1 MSNKII
7 LASKS
12 KIRAEILKNHG
23 FNFDI
28 VPSHVDED
36 QAKESMLNQNADPLS
51 ISKNLAELK
60 ANKISQKYPEKIVLG
75 VDSVIDLSGKL
86 ISKPKSRE
94 EALKILMDLNGKEH
108 YLISSICISRGGSM
122 IWHYSGKSLLK
133 MRNLQKSELENYLS
147 KIDDVTLKSY
157 GVYQI
162 EAGGEF
168 LFERIE
174 GDRENIMGLP
184 IKQIK
189 EYLGTLK

>member
-12 KIRAEILKNHG
+12 KIRAEILKNYG

-28 VPSHVDED
+28 APSNIDEEEV
-36 QAKESMLNQNADPLS
+36 KESMLNQNASPLS

-60 ANKISQKYPEKIVLG
+60 ANKISQQYPEKIVLG

-86 ISKPKSRE
+86 INKPKSRE
-94 EALKILMDLNGKEH
+94 EALKILIDLNGKEH
-108 YLISSICISRGGSM
+108 HLISSICISRGGLM

-133 MRNLQKSELENYLS
+133 MKNLQQIELENYLS
-147 KIDDVTLKSY
+147 KIDDVTLKNY

-189 EYLGTLK
+189 EYLGTLT

>member
-12 KIRAEILKNHG
+12 KIRAEILKNYG

-28 VPSHVDED
+28 APSNIDEEEV
-36 QAKESMLNQNADPLS
+36 KESMLNQNASPLS

-60 ANKISQKYPEKIVLG
+60 ANKISQQYPEKIVLG

-86 ISKPKSRE
+86 INKPKSRE
-94 EALKILMDLNGKEH
+94 EALKILIDLNGKEH
-108 YLISSICISRGGSM
+108 HLISSICISRGGLM

-133 MRNLQKSELENYLS
+133 MKNLQQIELENYLS
-147 KIDDVTLKSY
+147 KIDDVTLKNY

-189 EYLGTLK
+189 EYLKTLK

>member
-23 FNFDI
+23 INFDV

-108 YLISSICISRGGSM
+108 YLISSICISRG
-122 IWHYSGKSLLK
+122 
-133 MRNLQKSELENYLS
+133 
-147 KIDDVTLKSY
+147 
-157 GVYQI
+157 
-162 EAGGEF
+162 
-168 LFERIE
+168 
-174 GDRENIMGLP
+174 
-184 IKQIK
+184 
-189 EYLGTLK
+189 

>member
-12 KIRAEILKNHG
+12 KIRAEILKSHG
-23 FNFDI
+23 FNFEVI
-28 VPSHVDED
+28 PSNTDED
-36 QAKESMLNQNADPLS
+36 QVKESMLNENASPLN

-86 ISKPKSRE
+86 INKPKSRE
-94 EALKILMDLNGKEH
+94 EALKILKDLNGKEH
-108 YLISSICISRGGSM
+108 HLISSICISRSGLM
-122 IWHYSGKSLLK
+122 IWNYSGKSLLK
-133 MRNLQKSELENYLS
+133 MKNLQKIELENYLS

>member
-12 KIRAEILKNHG
+12 KIRAEILKSHG
-23 FNFDI
+23 FNFDVI
-28 VPSHVDED
+28 PSNVDED
-36 QAKESMLNQNADPLS
+36 QVKESMLNENASPLN

-86 ISKPKSRE
+86 INKPKSRE
-94 EALKILMDLNGKEH
+94 EALKILKDLNGKEH
-108 YLISSICISRGGSM
+108 HLISSICISRSGLM
-122 IWHYSGKSLLK
+122 IWNYSGKSLLK
-133 MRNLQKSELENYLS
+133 MKNLQKIELENYLS

>member
-12 KIRAEILKNHG
+12 KIRAEILKSHG
-23 FNFDI
+23 FNFDVI
-28 VPSHVDED
+28 PSNVDED
-36 QAKESMLNQNADPLS
+36 QVKESMLNENASPLN

-86 ISKPKSRE
+86 INKPKSRE
-94 EALKILMDLNGKEH
+94 EALQILKDLNGKAH
-108 YLISSICISRGGSM
+108 HLISSICISRSGLM
-122 IWHYSGKSLLK
+122 IWNYSGKSLLK
-133 MRNLQKSELENYLS
+133 MKNLQKIELENYLS

>member
-12 KIRAEILKNHG
+12 KIRAEILKSHG
-23 FNFDI
+23 FNFEVI
-28 VPSHVDED
+28 PSNIDED
-36 QAKESMLNQNADPLS
+36 QVKESMLNENASPLN

-86 ISKPKSRE
+86 INKPKSRE
-94 EALKILMDLNGKEH
+94 EALQILKDLNGKAH
-108 YLISSICISRGGSM
+108 HLISSICISRSGLM
-122 IWHYSGKSLLK
+122 IWNYSGKSLLK
-133 MRNLQKSELENYLS
+133 MKNLQKIELENYLS

>member
-1 MSNKII
+1 M
-7 LASKS
+7 
-12 KIRAEILKNHG
+12 
-23 FNFDI
+23 
-28 VPSHVDED
+28 
-36 QAKESMLNQNADPLS
+36 NAMTF
-51 ISKNLAELK
+51 E
-60 ANKISQKYPEKIVLG
+60 KYPEKIVLG

-94 EALKILMDLNGKEH
+94 EALKILMDLNGEEH

-122 IWHYSGKSLLK
+122 IWNYSGKSLLK
-133 MRNLQKSELENYLS
+133 MRNLEKSELENYLS

-189 EYLGTLK
+189 EYLGTLKWKIFF

>member
-1 MSNKII
+1 
-7 LASKS
+7 
-12 KIRAEILKNHG
+12 
-23 FNFDI
+23 
-28 VPSHVDED
+28 
-36 QAKESMLNQNADPLS
+36 
-51 ISKNLAELK
+51 
-60 ANKISQKYPEKIVLG
+60 
-75 VDSVIDLSGKL
+75 
-86 ISKPKSRE
+86 
-94 EALKILMDLNGKEH
+94 MDLNGEEH

-122 IWHYSGKSLLK
+122 IWNYSGKSLLK
-133 MRNLQKSELENYLS
+133 MRNLEKSELENYLS

-189 EYLGTLK
+189 EYLDTIK

>member
-12 KIRAEILKNHG
+12 KIRAEILKNNR
-23 FNFDI
+23 FNFDV
-28 VPSHVDED
+28 VPSNVDEE

-86 ISKPKSRE
+86 ISKQISRE
-94 EALKILMDLNGKEH
+94 EALKILTDLNGEEH
-108 YLISSICISRGGSM
+108 YLISTICISRGGSM
-122 IWHYSGKSLLK
+122 IWNYSGKSLLK
-133 MRNLQKSELENYLS
+133 MRNLEKSELENYLS

-189 EYLGTLK
+189 QYLKTL

>member
-1 MSNKII
+1 
-7 LASKS
+7 
-12 KIRAEILKNHG
+12 
-23 FNFDI
+23 
-28 VPSHVDED
+28 
-36 QAKESMLNQNADPLS
+36 MLNQNADPLS

-94 EALKILMDLNGKEH
+94 EALKILIDLNDKEH

-174 GDRENIMGLP
+174 GCLLYTSDAADE
-184 IKQIK
+184 
-189 EYLGTLK
+189 

>member
-7 LASKS
+7 LASRS
-12 KIRAEILKNHG
+12 KIRAEILKSHG
-23 FNFDI
+23 FNFDVI
-28 VPSHVDED
+28 PSNVDED
-36 QAKESMLNQNADPLS
+36 QVKESMLNENASPLN

-86 ISKPKSRE
+86 INKPKSRE
-94 EALKILMDLNGKEH
+94 EALKILKDLNGKEH
-108 YLISSICISRGGSM
+108 YLISSICISRSGLM
-122 IWHYSGKSLLK
+122 IWNYSGKSLLK
-133 MRNLQKSELENYLS
+133 MKNLQKIELENYLS

>member
-1 MSNKII
+1 
-7 LASKS
+7 
-12 KIRAEILKNHG
+12 
-23 FNFDI
+23 
-28 VPSHVDED
+28 
-36 QAKESMLNQNADPLS
+36 
-51 ISKNLAELK
+51 
-60 ANKISQKYPEKIVLG
+60 
-75 VDSVIDLSGKL
+75 
-86 ISKPKSRE
+86 
-94 EALKILMDLNGKEH
+94 
-108 YLISSICISRGGSM
+108 M

-133 MRNLQKSELENYLS
+133 MRNLEKSELENYLS

-189 EYLGTLK
+189 QYLKTL

>member
-12 KIRAEILKNHG
+12 KIRAEILKSHG
-23 FNFDI
+23 FNFDVI
-28 VPSHVDED
+28 PSNVDED
-36 QAKESMLNQNADPLS
+36 QVKESMLNENASPLN

-86 ISKPKSRE
+86 INKPKSRE
-94 EALKILMDLNGKEH
+94 EALQILKDLNGKEH
-108 YLISSICISRGGSM
+108 HLISSICISRSGLM
-122 IWHYSGKSLLK
+122 IWNYSGKSLLK
-133 MRNLQKSELENYLS
+133 MKNLQKIELENYLS

>member
-1 MSNKII
+1 MSNEII

-12 KIRAEILKNHG
+12 KIRAEILKNYG

-28 VPSHVDED
+28 APSNIDEEEV
-36 QAKESMLNQNADPLS
+36 KESMLNQNASPLS

-60 ANKISQKYPEKIVLG
+60 ANKISQQYPEKIVLG

-86 ISKPKSRE
+86 INKPKSRE
-94 EALKILMDLNGKEH
+94 EALKILIDLNGKEH
-108 YLISSICISRGGSM
+108 HLISSICISRGGLM

-133 MRNLQKSELENYLS
+133 MKNLQQIELENYLS
-147 KIDDVTLKSY
+147 KIDDVTLKNY

>member
-12 KIRAEILKNHG
+12 KIRAEILKNYR

-28 VPSHVDED
+28 APSNIDEEEV
-36 QAKESMLNQNADPLS
+36 KESMLNQNASPLS

-60 ANKISQKYPEKIVLG
+60 ANKISQQYPEKIVLG

-86 ISKPKSRE
+86 INKPKSRE
-94 EALKILMDLNGKEH
+94 EALKILIDLNGKEH
-108 YLISSICISRGGSM
+108 HLISSICISRGGLM

-133 MRNLQKSELENYLS
+133 MKNLQQIELENYLS
-147 KIDDVTLKSY
+147 KIDDVTLKNY

>member
-12 KIRAEILKNHG
+12 KIRAEILKSHG
-23 FNFDI
+23 FNFEVI
-28 VPSHVDED
+28 PSNIDED
-36 QAKESMLNQNADPLS
+36 QVKESMLNENASPLN

-86 ISKPKSRE
+86 INKPKSRE
-94 EALKILMDLNGKEH
+94 EALKILKDLNGKEH
-108 YLISSICISRGGSM
+108 HLISSICISRSGLM
-122 IWHYSGKSLLK
+122 IWNYSGKSLLK
-133 MRNLQKSELENYLS
+133 MKNLQKIELENYLS

>member
-12 KIRAEILKNHG
+12 KIRAEILKNYG

-28 VPSHVDED
+28 APSNIDEEEV
-36 QAKESMLNQNADPLS
+36 KESMLNQNASPLS

-60 ANKISQKYPEKIVLG
+60 ANKISQQYPEKIVLG

-86 ISKPKSRE
+86 INKPKSRE
-94 EALKILMDLNGKEH
+94 EALKILIDLNGKEH
-108 YLISSICISRGGSM
+108 HLISSICISRGGLM

-133 MRNLQKSELENYLS
+133 MKNLQQIELENYLS
-147 KIDDVTLKSY
+147 KIDDVTLKNY

>member
-12 KIRAEILKNHG
+12 KIRAEILKNYG

-28 VPSHVDED
+28 APSNIDEEEV
-36 QAKESMLNQNADPLS
+36 KESMLNQNASPLS

-60 ANKISQKYPEKIVLG
+60 ANKISQQYPEKIVLG

-86 ISKPKSRE
+86 INKPKSRE
-94 EALKILMDLNGKEH
+94 EALKILIDLNGKEH
-108 YLISSICISRGGSM
+108 HLISSICISRGGLM

-133 MRNLQKSELENYLS
+133 MKNLQQTELENYLS
-147 KIDDVTLKSY
+147 KIDDVTLKNY

>member
-12 KIRAEILKNHG
+12 KIRAEILKKHG
-23 FNFDI
+23 FNFD
-28 VPSHVDED
+28 VLPSNVDED
-36 QAKESMLNQNADPLS
+36 QAKESMLNQDADPLS
-51 ISKNLAELK
+51 ISKSLAELK

-94 EALKILMDLNGKEH
+94 EALKILIDLNGKEH

-122 IWHYSGKSLLK
+122 IWNYSGKSLLK
-133 MRNLQKSELENYLS
+133 MRNLEKSELENYLS

-184 IKQIK
+184 IKQITQ
-189 EYLGTLK
+189 YLKTL

>member
-1 MSNKII
+1 MNYH
-7 LASKS
+7 
-12 KIRAEILKNHG
+12 E
-23 FNFDI
+23 
-28 VPSHVDED
+28 
-36 QAKESMLNQNADPLS
+36 
-51 ISKNLAELK
+51 
-60 ANKISQKYPEKIVLG
+60 
-75 VDSVIDLSGKL
+75 L

-122 IWHYSGKSLLK
+122 IWNYSGKSLLK